1 VSTMRVDSP
10 ISRPY
15 ALRAIAPIVVAAF
28 LATAALPAAAD
39 AQDLRVVIVPGL
51 ETGDLAALTE
61 RGAIGLLVPDAG
73 PETSG
78 QRARAALERGEVRN
92 SILGGLPEG
101 ETRLDV
107 ETSATVPAG
116 PAIVLGLPQGGDQP
130 NDRRYP
136 IAVLGEGHSGVL
148 TSDSTRIPGLVSI
161 VDVAPTALGED
172 RALGSEA
179 DADPLGTLVE
189 LDERIEANRDAKAA
203 VLYVSL
209 AAIVAV
215 AAFLPAGILPAFAA
229 VLLANLALGA
239 VGATEVWV
247 DVLVV
252 LLAVALSL
260 GLARAGP
267 LTHGALMVGVLAAYL
282 VAMAIDERWVALS
295 PLGPTQNARFYGLS
309 NLLATLLLVP
319 ALAGAVLLARRFGLW
334 AFLGV
339 AALSLVTVA
348 GSSFGAD
355 GGGAIVLLVGFAV
368 LAALEHGFDRRLA
381 IGAGAVAAVLAVALA
396 VGGASHVTDALSD
409 GPVGLAEDVGRRVQI
424 SFERATAGLR
434 VALIVFGGIAV
445 FVVLA
450 LRERRPLL
458 VSLLAALGVSLLV
471 NDSPNDVVVAGLACY
486 LVLSSAPGLARPAS
500 GRALRAPRARR
511 SQSVQPAPP

>member
-1 VSTMRVDSP
+1 VSTMRADSP

-28 LATAALPAAAD
+28 LATAALPAAAC
-39 AQDLRVVIVPGL
+39 AQELRVVIVPGL
-51 ETGDLAALTE
+51 ETGDLAALDD

-78 QRARAALERGEVRN
+78 ARARAALERGAVRN

-101 ETRLDV
+101 ETLLDV

-116 PAIVLGLPQGGDQP
+116 PAIVLALPQGGDQP

-179 DADPLGTLVE
+179 EPDPLRTLVE

-203 VLYVSL
+203 VLLISL

-215 AAFLPAGILPAFAA
+215 ATFLPAAVLPAFAA

-252 LLAVALSL
+252 AVGVALSL

-267 LTHGALMVGVLAAYL
+267 LAHGALLAGVLSAYL
-282 VAMAIDERWVALS
+282 VSMALDERWVALS

-319 ALAGAVLLARRFGLW
+319 ALAGAVLLGRRFGLW

-355 GGGAIVLLVGFAV
+355 GGGAIVLLVAFAL
-368 LAALEHGFDRRLA
+368 LAALQHGFDRRLA
-381 IGAGAVAAVLAVALA
+381 LGAGAVAVVLAVALA

-409 GPVGLAEDVGRRVQI
+409 GPVGLAEDLGRRLQL
-424 SFERATAGLR
+424 SFERATAGIG
-434 VALIVFGGIAV
+434 VAFLVFGGIVA
-445 FVVLA
+445 FVVLG

-458 VSLLAALGVSLLV
+458 LSLLAALGVSLIV
-471 NDSPNDVVVAGLACY
+471 NDSPNDVVVGGLACY
-486 LVLSSAPGLARPAS
+486 LVLSSASALARPAS
-500 GRALRAPRARR
+500 GRALPAPRARR
-511 SQSVQPAPP
+511 SRRVQPAPP

>member
-1 VSTMRVDSP
+1 MITMRAESP
-10 ISRPY
+10 KSRPY
-15 ALRAIAPIVVAAF
+15 ALRCMLSIVVLGL

-39 AQDLRVVIVPGL
+39 AQELRVVVVPGL
-51 ETGDLAALTE
+51 ETGDLAALSD

-78 QRARAALERGEVRN
+78 PRARAALERGAVRN

-101 ETRLDV
+101 ETVVDV
-107 ETSATVPAG
+107 QTSATIPGG
-116 PAIVLGLPQGGDQP
+116 PAIVLGLPSGGEQP

-136 IAVLGEGHSGVL
+136 IAVLGDDYSGVL

-161 VDVAPTALGED
+161 VDVAPTAQGED
-172 RALGSEA
+172 GALGSEA
-179 DADPLGTLVE
+179 DDDPLGTLAE

-203 VLYVSL
+203 VLLISL

-215 AAFLPAGILPAFAA
+215 AAFLPAAILPAFAA
-229 VLLANLALGA
+229 ILLANLALGA
-239 VGATEVWV
+239 VGSTEVWL

-252 LLAVALSL
+252 VLAVGVSL
-260 GLARAGP
+260 FLARAGP
-267 LTHGALMVGVLAAYL
+267 LTHGLLMTGVLGAYL

-319 ALAGAVLLARRFGLW
+319 ALAGAVLLGRRFGIW
-334 AFLGV
+334 GFLGV
-339 AALSLVTVA
+339 AALALVTVA

-355 GGGAIVLLVGFAV
+355 GGGAIVLLVAFAV
-368 LAALEHGFDRRLA
+368 LAALEHGLTRRLA
-381 IGAGAVAAVLAVALA
+381 IGAGVVAAVLVLALA
-396 VGGASHVTDALSD
+396 VGGSSHVTDALSD
-409 GPVGLAEDVGRRVQI
+409 GPVGLAEDLGRRLQL
-424 SFERATAGLR
+424 SLERATAGVG
-434 VALIVFGGIAV
+434 VALLVFGGIAA

-458 VSLLAALGVSLLV
+458 LSLLAGLGVSLLV
-471 NDSPNDVVVAGLACY
+471 NDSPNDVVVGGLACY
-486 LVLSSAPGLARPAS
+486 LVLSSAPGLARPAT
-500 GRALRAPRARR
+500 GRVLQAPWARR
-511 SQSVQPAPP
+511 SRSAQAASP

>member
-1 VSTMRVDSP
+1 MRADSP

-28 LATAALPAAAD
+28 LATAALPAPAG
-39 AQDLRVVIVPGL
+39 AQNLRVVIVPGL

-61 RGAIGLLVPDAG
+61 RGAVGLLVPDAG
-73 PETSG
+73 PETSA
-78 QRARAALERGEVRN
+78 QRARTALERGAVRN

-101 ETRLDV
+101 ETLLEV

-116 PAIVLGLPQGGDQP
+116 SAIVLALPQGGDQP

-136 IAVLGEGHSGVL
+136 IAVLDEGYSGVL

-172 RALGSEA
+172 RALGSEPE
-179 DADPLGTLVE
+179 DDPLGALAE

-203 VLYVSL
+203 VLLVSL
-209 AAIVAV
+209 ASIVAV
-215 AAFLPAGILPAFAA
+215 AVFLPAAILPAFAA

-252 LLAVALSL
+252 LAGVALSL

-267 LTHGALMVGVLAAYL
+267 LVHGALLVGVLAAYL
-282 VAMAIDERWVALS
+282 VSMGVDERWVALS

-368 LAALEHGFDRRLA
+368 LAALEYGFDRRLA
-381 IGAGAVAAVLAVALA
+381 IGVGAVAAVLAVALA

-409 GPVGLAEDVGRRVQI
+409 GPAGLADDLGRRLQL
-424 SFERATAGLR
+424 SFERATNGIGI
-434 VALIVFGGIAV
+434 ALLVFGGIVA
-445 FVVLA
+445 FVILA

-458 VSLLAALGVSLLV
+458 LALLAALGVSLVV

-500 GRALRAPRARR
+500 GRALPAPRARR